1 MRKNEF
7 MKLPAQAILRSM
19 CKCMHFAHYP
29 RLTYFIIPKQLMNDK
44 KSVFK
49 TRNELSHKRK
59 NNAKRQLKNQ
69 KSHGKFKLKERGKYH

>member
-1 MRKNEF
+1 
-7 MKLPAQAILRSM
+7 
-19 CKCMHFAHYP
+19 
-29 RLTYFIIPKQLMNDK
+29 MNDE

-69 KSHGKFKLKERGKYH
+69 KSHGKFKLKKRGKYH

>member
-1 MRKNEF
+1 
-7 MKLPAQAILRSM
+7 
-19 CKCMHFAHYP
+19 
-29 RLTYFIIPKQLMNDK
+29 MNDE